1 MSSYFTNTTSKG
13 ELQELQEQ
21 LNSMKADIKQEAVR
35 KVIAAMTV
43 GKDVASLFPH
53 VVKCMETTSVELK
66 KLVYLYIINYA
77 RSQPDLAIMAVNSF
91 IKDARQKS
99 SPLIRAL
106 AVRTMGC
113 IRVERIT
120 EYLCQPLKDA
130 LADEDPYVRKTAAI
144 CLAKLYD
151 ISPEMVE
158 DQGFFQQLT
167 GLLADGNAMVVAN
180 AVAAIAEISDLRGSP
195 VIPLTHTI
203 ANRVL
208 TALNDSTEWGQ
219 VIILDYIAMYT
230 PAASREAEGILERV
244 IPRLAHANPAVVLA
258 AVKVIVK
265 YLDYLSSADLT
276 RTVIK
281 KLTPPLVTLLTGSQ
295 PEVQY
300 VTLRCVN
307 LIVQKNSAVLDKD
320 VRAFFC
326 KFNDPIYVK
335 MEKLEI
341 LTRLADN
348 KNIDSVLQE
357 LKEYSTEVDMEFVRK
372 AIRCIGRCALKLER
386 ATERCVNVL
395 LDLVHT
401 KVSYVVQETTIV
413 VRDILRRYP
422 GRYEMI
428 IREILDC
435 ISDLDDSEAKA
446 AYIWILGEHAEK
458 IENAFAQLSEFCTGF
473 LDEPGNV
480 QLQLLTAAVK
490 LFLKRPEQAEVL
502 ISALLKTATE
512 KCPNPDVRDRAYIYW
527 RLLSTDPAATREL
540 VLSEKPAV
548 ADVDESI
555 PVQTLDK
562 LIEQIGFISSVNHV
576 LMEKSTSKVRETAIK
591 QDQEND
597 NDDFEIEGDIKT
609 IQKLETPPAVP
620 LVTDLLSLDMEIAAV
635 APAKSLRAAV
645 PLQPVLTAEV
655 ASSEGKRGLAVRAAF
670 QRVSSETM
678 LELEF
683 TNGAEA
689 PITEFA
695 VQFNVNYFGLTPA
708 SPIPA
713 VPLSPASTRLDKV
726 KIASA
731 DRVDPAPPSVP
742 LLIQAAIK
750 CSLGIFYFQVPCML
764 TALLVLRN

>member
-1 MSSYFTNTTSKG
+1 
-13 ELQELQEQ
+13 
-21 LNSMKADIKQEAVR
+21 
-35 KVIAAMTV
+35 
-43 GKDVASLFPH
+43 
-53 VVKCMETTSVELK
+53 
-66 KLVYLYIINYA
+66 
-77 RSQPDLAIMAVNSF
+77 
-91 IKDARQKS
+91 
-99 SPLIRAL
+99 
-106 AVRTMGC
+106 
-113 IRVERIT
+113 
-120 EYLCQPLKDA
+120 
-130 LADEDPYVRKTAAI
+130 
-144 CLAKLYD
+144 
-151 ISPEMVE
+151 
-158 DQGFFQQLT
+158 
-167 GLLADGNAMVVAN
+167 
-180 AVAAIAEISDLRGSP
+180 
-195 VIPLTHTI
+195 
-203 ANRVL
+203 
-208 TALNDSTEWGQ
+208 
-219 VIILDYIAMYT
+219 
-230 PAASREAEGILERV
+230 
-244 IPRLAHANPAVVLA
+244 
-258 AVKVIVK
+258 
-265 YLDYLSSADLT
+265 
-276 RTVIK
+276 
-281 KLTPPLVTLLTGSQ
+281 
-295 PEVQY
+295 
-300 VTLRCVN
+300 

-670 QRVSSETM
+670 QRVSSETT

>member
-1 MSSYFTNTTSKG
+1 MSSYFSNTTSKG

-167 GLLADGNAMVVAN
+167 SLLADGNAMVVAN

-203 ANRVL
+203 ASRVL

-244 IPRLAHANPAVVLA
+244 IPRLAHANPSVVLA

-281 KLTPPLVTLLTGSQ
+281 KLTPPLVTLLTGTQ

-401 KVSYVVQETTIV
+401 KVSYVVQEATIV

-428 IREILDC
+428 IREILDS

-446 AYIWILGEHAEK
+446 AFIWILGEHAER
-458 IENAFAQLSEFCTGF
+458 IESAFAQLSEFCQGF
-473 LDEPGNV
+473 LDEPSNV

-490 LFLKRPEQAEVL
+490 LFLKRPEQAETL

-512 KCPNPDVRDRAYIYW
+512 KCPSPDVRDRAYIYW
-527 RLLSTDPAATREL
+527 RLLSTDPAATRQL
-540 VLSEKPAV
+540 VLSEKPPV

-555 PVQTLDK
+555 PLQTLDK

-609 IQKLETPPAVP
+609 IQKLETTQTAS
-620 LVTDLLSLDMEIAAV
+620 LVTDLLSLDIDTPV
-635 APAKSLRAAV
+635 KSLRAAV
-645 PLQPVLTAEV
+645 PLQPVLTADI
-655 ASSEGKRGLAVRAAF
+655 ASTEGKRGLAIRAAF
-670 QRVSSETM
+670 QRVSSETT

-683 TNGAEA
+683 TSSSEEPVA
-689 PITEFA
+689 EFA
-695 VQFNVNYFGLTPA
+695 LQFNVNYFGLTPA

-713 VPLSPASTRLDKV
+713 TPLSPSSPRLDKV

-731 DRVDPAPPSVP
+731 DRVDLTSPSVP

-764 TALLVLRN
+764 TALLVRGN

>member
-1 MSSYFTNTTSKG
+1 MSSYFSNTTSKG

-43 GKDVASLFPH
+43 GKDVVSLFPH
-53 VVKCMETTSVELK
+53 VVKCMETTNVELK

-130 LADEDPYVRKTAAI
+130 LADEDPYVRKTAVI

-167 GLLADGNAMVVAN
+167 SLLADGNAMVVAN
-180 AVAAIAEISDLRGSP
+180 AVAAISEISDLRGSP
-195 VIPLTHTI
+195 VVPLTHTI

-219 VIILDYIAMYT
+219 VFILDYIAMYT

-244 IPRLAHANPAVVLA
+244 IPRLAHANPSVVLS

-265 YLDYLSSADLT
+265 YLDYISSADLT

-300 VTLRCVN
+300 VALRCVN

-372 AIRCIGRCALKLER
+372 AIRCIGRCSLKLER

-401 KVSYVVQETTIV
+401 KVSYVVQETIIV

-422 GRYEMI
+422 GRYQMI
-428 IREILDC
+428 IREIMEC
-435 ISDLDDSEAKA
+435 MSELDDSEAKA
-446 AYIWILGEHAEK
+446 AFIWILGEHAEQ
-458 IENAFAQLSEFCTGF
+458 IDSAFAQLSEFCSGF
-473 LDEPGNV
+473 SDEPAAV
-480 QLQLLTAAVK
+480 QLQLLTASVK
-490 LFLKRPEQAEVL
+490 LFLKRPDQAESL

-512 KCPNPDVRDRAYIYW
+512 KCLNPDVRDRAYIYW

-540 VLSEKPAV
+540 VLSEKPLV

-555 PVQTLDK
+555 PIQTLDK
-562 LIEQIGFISSVNHV
+562 LIEQIGFISSVTHV
-576 LMEKSTSKVRETAIK
+576 LMEKTTSKVRETAIK
-591 QDQEND
+591 QDQENE

-609 IQKLETPPAVP
+609 IQKLETTQTVSQ
-620 LVTDLLSLDMEIAAV
+620 VTDLLSMDMDIPA
-635 APAKSLRAAV
+635 APAKSLRAVV
-645 PLQPVLTAEV
+645 PLQAVLIGDV
-655 ASSEGKRGLAVRAAF
+655 ASTEGQRGLAIRAAF
-670 QRVSSETM
+670 QRINSEIT

-683 TNGAEA
+683 TNVADTQ
-689 PITEFA
+689 ISEFA
-695 VQFNVNYFGLTPA
+695 LQFNINYLGLTP
-708 SPIPA
+708 S
-713 VPLSPASTRLDKV
+713 VPLSTPPLSPPSPLLEKV
-726 KIASA
+726 KITSS
-731 DRVDPAPPSVP
+731 DRTDPAPPSVP
-742 LLIQAAIK
+742 LLIQSAIK
-750 CSLGIFYFQVPCML
+750 CSLGIFYFQIPCML
-764 TALLVLRN
+764 TALLVFPI

>member
-1 MSSYFTNTTSKG
+1 MASYFSNTTSKG

-21 LNSMKADIKQEAVR
+21 LNSMKQDIKQEAVR

-43 GKDVASLFPH
+43 GKDVVSLFPH

-130 LADEDPYVRKTAAI
+130 LADEDPYVRKTAVI

-167 GLLADGNAMVVAN
+167 GLLSDGNAMVVAN
-180 AVAAIAEISDLRGSP
+180 AVAALAEISDIRGSA
-195 VIPLTHTI
+195 VIPLTNTI

-219 VIILDYIAMYT
+219 VFILDYIAMYT

-244 IPRLAHANPAVVLA
+244 IPRLAHANPSVVLS

-265 YLDYLSSADLT
+265 YLDFVSSADLT
-276 RTVIK
+276 RTIIK
-281 KLTPPLVTLLTGSQ
+281 KLTPPLVTLLTASQ
-295 PEVQY
+295 PEIQFVA
-300 VTLRCVN
+300 LRCVN
-307 LIVQKNSAVLDKD
+307 LIVQKNTAILEKD

-348 KNIDSVLQE
+348 KNVDAVLQE

-401 KVSYVVQETTIV
+401 KVSYVVQACIIV

-422 GRYEMI
+422 GRYEVI
-428 IREILDC
+428 IREILEC
-435 ISDLDDSEAKA
+435 MGELDDTESKA
-446 AYIWILGEHAEK
+446 AFIWILGQYAEK
-458 IENAFAQLSEFCTGF
+458 IETAFALMSEFCQGF
-473 LDEPGNV
+473 RDEPSTV
-480 QLQLLTAAVK
+480 QLQILTATVK
-490 LFLKRPEQAEVL
+490 LFLKKPEQAEGL
-502 ISALLKTATE
+502 ISSLLKVATE

-540 VLSEKPAV
+540 VLCDKPSV
-548 ADVDESI
+548 ADIDESI
-555 PVQTLDK
+555 PVPILDK

-609 IQKLETPPAVP
+609 IQKLETVQSGM
-620 LVTDLLSLDMEIAAV
+620 VGDLLSLDVESAPVPAAG
-635 APAKSLRAAV
+635 KNLRAVV
-645 PLQPVLTAEV
+645 PMQIVLSGETN
-655 ASSEGKRGLAVRAAF
+655 STEGKAGVGISAAF
-670 QRVSSETM
+670 QRASSETV
-678 LELEF
+678 LELEV
-683 TNGAEA
+683 TNTTDT
-689 PITEFA
+689 PVSDFA
-695 VQFNVNYFGLTPA
+695 LQFNINYFGLTPSSA
-708 SPIPA
+708 MVST
-713 VPLSPASTRLDKV
+713 PLSPQTPRTDKV
-726 KIASA
+726 KILAG
-731 DRVDPAPPSVP
+731 DRIDTNTPSVP
-742 LLIQAAIK
+742 LLVQAAVR

-764 TALLVLRN
+764 TAVLVAHM